1 MVRGHVPVRAAGTGR
16 KTFNIVN
23 PTDSLAANP
32 RLSLNRILLRRM
44 LHNRGALL
52 GGTILLALIVSA
64 IGAPWLTARDPLEMN
79 PPDRWLPPDA
89 EHWFGT
95 DNFGRDIFTRVL
107 YGTRISLPMG
117 LISVG
122 LALAISLAAGLLA
135 GYYGGR
141 VDALVMRAV
150 DVMLAFPGLLLALA
164 IVATLGPNL
173 ENAMI
178 AVGISAAPT
187 FIRVV
192 RAGVLS
198 AREFDYVEAAR
209 ATGAPDYIIMVRHIL
224 PNIIA
229 PVIVLAT
236 LGVAGAMITGAALS
250 FLGLGA
256 KPPAPEWG
264 AMLSEARNYLRLAPW
279 TTTFPGL
286 AIVVAALAINLL
298 GDGLRDVL
306 DPRANR

>member
-1 MVRGHVPVRAAGTGR
+1 MNATRATR
-16 KTFNIVN
+16 SHIV
-23 PTDSLAANP
+23 L
-32 RLSLNRILLRRM
+32 RRLLR
-44 LHNRGALL
+44 NRGALV
-52 GGTILLALIVSA
+52 GGAMLLVLVVAAVA
-64 IGAPWLTARDPLEMN
+64 APWLSARDPLEMN
-79 PPDRWLPPDA
+79 PPERWLPPDA
-89 EHWFGT
+89 QHWFGT

-107 YGTRISLPMG
+107 YGAQISLPMG
-117 LISVG
+117 MVSVG
-122 LALAISLAAGLLA
+122 LALVISLASGLLA
-135 GYYGGR
+135 GYYGGWI
-141 VDALVMRAV
+141 DAFVMRVV

-173 ENAMI
+173 VNAMI

-187 FIRVV
+187 YIRVV

-198 AREFDYVEAAR
+198 AREYDYVEAAR
-209 ATGAPDYIIMVRHIL
+209 AVGVPDRLIMARHIL

-264 AMLSEARNYLRLAPW
+264 AMLSEARSYLRLAPW

-298 GDGLRDVL
+298 GDGLRDAL
-306 DPRANR
+306 DPRLQR